1 MTPLIPQRL
10 TRGSLPSRCIAGGSI
25 GVDGGM
31 SPAATGIDL
40 I

>member
-1 MTPLIPQRL
+1 MTPLVPQPL
-10 TRGSLPSRCIAGGSI
+10 TRGSLPSRCIAGGWI

-31 SPAATGIDL
+31 SSASTGIDL